1 MFPFFRR
8 PNRNF
13 ILYNF
18 QNGRVVSIGTSY
30 SGVFNISSPPMY
42 FDGTYNT
49 PADTA
54 PLRVLNPSFGSSI
67 GIVIITIAG
76 LSILFSLLTMGIVIC
91 YRNAQIIKASR

>member
-1 MFPFFRR
+1 
-8 PNRNF
+8 
-13 ILYNF
+13 
-18 QNGRVVSIGTSY
+18 
-30 SGVFNISSPPMY
+30 MY